1 MSISTSLTQ
10 DLLALLEDG
19 KESLGLPNWL
29 QMDNLPERGDGISLQ
44 MEKRPKVLTKYITG
58 KSKNQASFAVL
69 ARTVMKEQTSVP
81 NLKATD
87 WLEAIGALFSGMERF
102 VLSEKRIITRGEV
115 TSPSIVGKQTDGQIT
130 YSITVEITYTE
141 E

>member
-1 MSISTSLTQ
+1 MSASVSLTQ

-19 KESLGLPNWL
+19 KQPLGLPDWL
-29 QMDNLPERGDGISLQ
+29 QMDRLPEKGDGISLQ
-44 MEKRPKVLTKYITG
+44 MAKRPKVLKTYITG
-58 KSKNQASFAVL
+58 KSINKASFEVL
-69 ARTVMKEQTSVP
+69 ARTVEKEHTSVP

-102 VLSEKRIITRGEV
+102 VLSEKRIITMGEV
-115 TSPSIVGKQTDGQIT
+115 TSPSIVGRMNDGVIT

-141 E
+141 D

>member
-29 QMDNLPERGDGISLQ
+29 QMDRLPEKGAGISLQ
-44 MEKRPKVLTKYITG
+44 MAKRPKVLKTYITG
-58 KSKNQASFAVL
+58 KSINQASFEVL
-69 ARTVMKEQTSVP
+69 AKNIEKEKTSLP
-81 NLKATD
+81 NLEATN

-102 VLSEKRIITRGEV
+102 VLSEKRIITKGEA
-115 TSPSIVGKQTDGQIT
+115 TSPSIVGRTDDTTVT
-130 YSITVEITYTE
+130 YSMAVEITYTE
-141 E
+141 D